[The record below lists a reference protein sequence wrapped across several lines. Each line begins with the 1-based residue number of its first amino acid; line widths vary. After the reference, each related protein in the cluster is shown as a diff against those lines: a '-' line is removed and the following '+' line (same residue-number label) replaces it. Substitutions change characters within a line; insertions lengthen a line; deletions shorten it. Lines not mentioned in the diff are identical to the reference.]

1 MNVNEGASLS
11 GAAARTG
18 NLKEI
23 ERNIYIKLQVWGF
36 ESDEQ
41 NDRILRCK

>member
-1 MNVNEGASLS
+1 MS

-23 ERNIYIKLQVWGF
+23 EINIYIKPQVWGF
-36 ESDEQ
+36 NGDEQ
-41 NDRILRCK
+41 NDRILRCT

>member
-1 MNVNEGASLS
+1 MS

-23 ERNIYIKLQVWGF
+23 ERSIYIKLQVWWCKR
-36 ESDEQ
+36 DEQ
-41 NDRILRCK
+41 NNGILRYK

>member
-1 MNVNEGASLS
+1 MADVQTHIGNYEKHSIQEKYSTYMS

-23 ERNIYIKLQVWGF
+23 M
-36 ESDEQ
+36 
-41 NDRILRCK
+41 

>member
-1 MNVNEGASLS
+1 MS

-23 ERNIYIKLQVWGF
+23 YKINNIEEGEGAINSKHPPTNNKSV
-36 ESDEQ
+36 E
-41 NDRILRCK
+41 N